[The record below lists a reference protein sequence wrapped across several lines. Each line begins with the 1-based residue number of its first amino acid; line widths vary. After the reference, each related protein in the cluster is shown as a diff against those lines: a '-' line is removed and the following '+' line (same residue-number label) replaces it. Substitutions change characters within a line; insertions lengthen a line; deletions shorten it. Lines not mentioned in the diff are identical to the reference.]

1 MYNSYFPPHATT
13 RAFIKALIKL
23 SSHTNLLVQDNA
35 RGVLRP
41 AVIPINIAIS
51 KVKILVDG
59 RETTL
64 WGRANQ
70 PNCIAPHDAVACGH
84 RRYLKLVLARFTWR
98 DRANDDSPRP
108 VLINNYGDETFRWR
122 HV

>member
-1 MYNSYFPPHATT
+1 MYNSYFPPHSTT
-13 RAFIKALIKL
+13 RAFIKALIEL

-64 WGRANQ
+64 
-70 PNCIAPHDAVACGH
+70 
-84 RRYLKLVLARFTWR
+84 
-98 DRANDDSPRP
+98 
-108 VLINNYGDETFRWR
+108 
-122 HV
+122 